1 MPAKRLPKL
10 KMIYQFVPPEP
21 GNEES
26 IQKEVD
32 RAFDFLFDMTL
43 ATELEQKPRQ
53 VCKQNKALLTSKSTV
68 DNSAQLGIS

>member
-1 MPAKRLPKL
+1 MTYR
-10 KMIYQFVPPEP
+10 FVAPES
-21 GNEES
+21 GNEEA

-43 ATELEQKPRQ
+43 AAELEQKSKQ
-53 VCKQNKALLTSKSTV
+53 VGKQNKVFSTSKSTV